1 VTAVMNPVSSILLD
15 IIQFYIYLVIASA
28 IMSWLVSFNVIN
40 TRNHLVDVIGNFL
53 YRITEPPL
61 RPIRRIVPTF
71 GGLDI
76 SPIILIFILIF
87 IQRSIVY
94 LTFAF

>member
-1 VTAVMNPVSSILLD
+1 MNPVSSILLD

-40 TRNHLVDVIGNFL
+40 TRNHLVDVIGTFL